1 MFNGEVAK
9 SALRGV
15 SINCAKVRKLIP
27 LLTRYESAIE
37 KLLEE
42 GTIQKWPVL
51 VLYPEGTKGE
61 MYNTVTKKWETLG
74 DAGAVRSM
82 RWEVEL
88 IDAMRG
94 TEATWEWK
102 QIVFGDVI

>member
-1 MFNGEVAK
+1 
-9 SALRGV
+9 
-15 SINCAKVRKLIP
+15 
-27 LLTRYESAIE
+27 
-37 KLLEE
+37 
-42 GTIQKWPVL
+42 
-51 VLYPEGTKGE
+51 
-61 MYNTVTKKWETLG
+61 
-74 DAGAVRSM
+74 VRSM